1 MLQILADGLI
11 IGSVISPGAI
21 GLSLTLSIVRF
32 SNFSHGELLGWG
44 SYVALSALAVFTA
57 TRESLATPL
66 GPFTFGWGMLGALV
80 VSMAV
85 TALLALALTLATVTA
100 LHLFLR
106 RSTLGRAMRATAIN
120 PGLAR
125 VAGID
130 PERIGVHRRGR
141 VPRCRRVRGADPD
154 PAGAPDRSVRGE
166 TLMPDLLLGWLSY
179 GSFFLVFASC
189 FAIIVL
195 GLNLQWGFT
204 GLFNVG
210 VAGFVALGAYTS
222 ALLTT
227 PDTPERLG
235 GLGWPVALGW
245 LAAMGVSGIAG
256 LFVGAVAL
264 RLRHDYLAITT
275 FGVAVAIQLVAKNAT
290 ALTGGPF
297 GVQFIP
303 KPMQGWPGTGLPW
316 TLAYL
321 ALTLVLLGIVYLA
334 LERLVRSPWGR
345 ALRAIREDESAAAS
359 LGKRPFVFRL
369 QSFVIGSMLMGLG
382 GAVYAHFVGYI
393 APEDFLPILTFQLWA
408 MLIVG
413 GSGNNRGAVIGAFV
427 VWTFWAAAGGLLR
440 GWVRQAE
447 QARAAAL
454 QVVLIGV
461 LIALMLVLR
470 PRGLIG
476 EEVTVSRSD

>member
-1 MLQILADGLI
+1 
-11 IGSVISPGAI
+11 
-21 GLSLTLSIVRF
+21 
-32 SNFSHGELLGWG
+32 
-44 SYVALSALAVFTA
+44 
-57 TRESLATPL
+57 
-66 GPFTFGWGMLGALV
+66 
-80 VSMAV
+80 
-85 TALLALALTLATVTA
+85 
-100 LHLFLR
+100 
-106 RSTLGRAMRATAIN
+106 
-120 PGLAR
+120 
-125 VAGID
+125 
-130 PERIGVHRRGR
+130 
-141 VPRCRRVRGADPD
+141 
-154 PAGAPDRSVRGE
+154 
-166 TLMPDLLLGWLSY
+166 MPDLLGWLSY
-179 GSFFLVFASC
+179 GAFFMVFAST

-227 PDTPERLG
+227 PAAADRLG
-235 GLGWPVALGW
+235 GLGWPVAVGW
-245 LAAMGVSGIAG
+245 LAAMLVSGLAG
-256 LFVGAVAL
+256 LLLGALAL

-275 FGVAVAIQLVAKNAT
+275 FGVAVTIQLVANNAT

-303 KPMQGWPGTGLPW
+303 KPMQAWLGTGLPW

-321 ALTLVLLGIVYLA
+321 ALSLTLLALAYFA

-345 ALRAIREDESAAAS
+345 VLRAIREDEAAAAS
-359 LGKRPFVFRL
+359 LGKKPFLFRL

-413 GSGNNRGAVIGAFV
+413 GSGNNRGAVLGAFV
-427 VWTFWAAAGGLLR
+427 VWTFWVAAGGLLR
-440 GWVRQAE
+440 GWIPPAE

-476 EEVTVSRSD
+476 EEVSVSRHQ

>member
-1 MLQILADGLI
+1 
-11 IGSVISPGAI
+11 
-21 GLSLTLSIVRF
+21 
-32 SNFSHGELLGWG
+32 
-44 SYVALSALAVFTA
+44 
-57 TRESLATPL
+57 
-66 GPFTFGWGMLGALV
+66 
-80 VSMAV
+80 
-85 TALLALALTLATVTA
+85 
-100 LHLFLR
+100 
-106 RSTLGRAMRATAIN
+106 
-120 PGLAR
+120 
-125 VAGID
+125 
-130 PERIGVHRRGR
+130 
-141 VPRCRRVRGADPD
+141 
-154 PAGAPDRSVRGE
+154 
-166 TLMPDLLLGWLSY
+166 MPDLLGWLSY
-179 GSFFLVFASC
+179 GGFFLVFASS

-227 PDTPERLG
+227 PETANRMG

-245 LAAMGVSGIAG
+245 LAAMGVAGIAG
-256 LFVGAVAL
+256 LLVGAVAL

-275 FGVAVAIQLVAKNAT
+275 FGVAVTIQLVANNAT

-303 KPMQGWPGTGLPW
+303 KPMQSWLGTGLPW

-321 ALTLVLLGIVYLA
+321 ALTLVLLGVVYLA

-345 ALRAIREDESAAAS
+345 VLRAIREDEAAAAS

-440 GWVRQAE
+440 GWIPPAE

-461 LIALMLVLR
+461 LIAAMLVLR

-476 EEVTVSRSD
+476 EEVAVSRSD

>member
-1 MLQILADGLI
+1 
-11 IGSVISPGAI
+11 
-21 GLSLTLSIVRF
+21 
-32 SNFSHGELLGWG
+32 
-44 SYVALSALAVFTA
+44 
-57 TRESLATPL
+57 
-66 GPFTFGWGMLGALV
+66 
-80 VSMAV
+80 
-85 TALLALALTLATVTA
+85 
-100 LHLFLR
+100 
-106 RSTLGRAMRATAIN
+106 
-120 PGLAR
+120 
-125 VAGID
+125 
-130 PERIGVHRRGR
+130 
-141 VPRCRRVRGADPD
+141 
-154 PAGAPDRSVRGE
+154 
-166 TLMPDLLLGWLSY
+166 MPDFLGWLSY
-179 GSFFLVFASC
+179 GSFFLVFAST

-210 VAGFVALGAYTS
+210 VAGFVALGAYSS

-227 PDTPERLG
+227 PETAERIG
-235 GLGWPVALGW
+235 GFGWPVALGW
-245 LAAMGVSGIAG
+245 LAAMGVTGLAG
-256 LFVGAVAL
+256 LLVGAVAL

-275 FGVAVAIQLVAKNAT
+275 FGIAVTIQLVANNAT
-290 ALTGGPF
+290 PLTGGPF

-303 KPMQGWPGTGLPW
+303 KPMQSWLGTGLPW

-321 ALTLVLLGIVYLA
+321 ALSLTILGGVYLA
-334 LERLVRSPWGR
+334 LEKLVRSPWGR
-345 ALRAIREDESAAAS
+345 VLRAIREDEDAASS
-359 LGKRPFVFRL
+359 LGKRAFLFRL

-413 GSGNNRGAVIGAFV
+413 GSGNNRGAVLGAFV

-440 GWVRQAE
+440 VWIPAAD
-447 QARAAAL
+447 QARGAAL

-476 EEVTVSRSD
+476 EEVAVSRHVDGDSPTA